1 MIEKL
6 KSKLL
11 PIVFLL
17 LLFLGA
23 FMMVFPNDSPAEKS
37 SQEVVGVFDEAEY
50 EKRLENRLKSLI
62 ERIDGV
68 GSVSVMITLEGSAVY
83 SYAKDSKEDV
93 SADGDVR
100 IDTSVVLST
109 KSSNVK
115 EAVVSGYTL
124 PKVKGAAVVCEKR
137 LSATLIERVIKT
149 VSASLGISTDKIYV
163 TN

>member
-1 MIEKL
+1 MTDKI

-11 PIVFLL
+11 PLVFV
-17 LLFLGA
+17 LLFFTGGA
-23 FMMVFPNDSPAEKS
+23 MMLFPKENTEAKDG
-37 SQEVVGVFDEAEY
+37 QELVGVFDETEY

-93 SADGDVR
+93 SSDGDVSV
-100 IDTSVVLST
+100 DTTVVLST

-124 PKVKGAAVVCEKR
+124 PKIKGAAVVCEKR
-137 LSATLIERVIKT
+137 LSATLMERVIKT

>member
-1 MIEKL
+1 MIENL

-23 FMMVFPNDSPAEKS
+23 FMMLSDKDSNNETISEKT
-37 SQEVVGVFDEAEY
+37 VGVFDETEY

-93 SADGDVR
+93 SADGDVSV
-100 IDTSVVLST
+100 DTSVVLSS

-124 PKVKGAAVVCEKR
+124 PKIKGAAVVCEKR
-137 LSATLIERVIKT
+137 LSATLLERVIKT